1 MGGTLKNWETLKS
14 ELVLKT
20 RWFEIWK
27 DRCRTPE
34 GVDVPEY
41 HTWKKKDCVIVFPV
55 TMDEQVILIRQYRH
69 GVGKICVD
77 FPGGTIEKGQSVSE
91 TASEELLEETGYRAN
106 NMKPVGSYLMDSSYS
121 NQQTHFVVATGC
133 RQETVPSNPQEITEV
148 FTLPLNDLQDFSTKN
163 IDCLLCSLLVFK
175 GIKALSYETQ
185 KEKTMKKKKGV
196 ML

>member
-1 MGGTLKNWETLKS
+1 
-14 ELVLKT
+14 
-20 RWFEIWK
+20 
-27 DRCRTPE
+27 
-34 GVDVPEY
+34 
-41 HTWKKKDCVIVFPV
+41 
-55 TMDEQVILIRQYRH
+55 
-69 GVGKICVD
+69 
-77 FPGGTIEKGQSVSE
+77 
-91 TASEELLEETGYRAN
+91 
-106 NMKPVGSYLMDSSYS
+106 MKPVGSYLMDSSYS